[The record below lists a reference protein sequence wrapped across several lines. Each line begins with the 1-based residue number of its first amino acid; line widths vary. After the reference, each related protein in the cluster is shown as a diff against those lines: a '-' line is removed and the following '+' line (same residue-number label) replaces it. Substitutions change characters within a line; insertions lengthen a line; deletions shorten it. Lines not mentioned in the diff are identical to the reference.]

1 MSNRE
6 SLLKSPMPTDCDP
19 YSYSIAFLDICLKLT
34 LHLETK
40 LEIIRCIFVDEVLFK
55 MIRLQQRQI
64 EFIHKNVVQTKYLQ
78 FRWNHLIDKC

>member
-40 LEIIRCIFVDEVLFK
+40 LEIIRCIFVDETR
-55 MIRLQQRQI
+55 IS
-64 EFIHKNVVQTKYLQ
+64 
-78 FRWNHLIDKC
+78 